1 MQECGRRRSS
11 AIQLGDEQQGGEIE
25 AEGWCGSTW
34 SDQLAET
41 TCEDGF
47 CLHYDEGSTCS
58 RCASVSVSCILA
70 ELEAAAWFEVE

>member
-1 MQECGRRRSS
+1 MWQKKVQCNP
-11 AIQLGDEQQGGEIE
+11 GDEQQGGEIE

-70 ELEAAAWFEVE
+70 ELEAVAWFEVE